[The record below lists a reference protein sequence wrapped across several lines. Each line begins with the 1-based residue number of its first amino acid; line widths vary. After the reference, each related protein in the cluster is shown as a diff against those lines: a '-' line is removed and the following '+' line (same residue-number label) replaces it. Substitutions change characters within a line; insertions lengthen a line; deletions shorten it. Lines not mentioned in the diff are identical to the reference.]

1 MLSILIV
8 GQAGL
13 EVVVPLLSRVVGISH
28 ATDVELSGLSLR
40 HSEIS
45 CPSAARNR
53 SEILTFIWREI

>member
-1 MLSILIV
+1 M
-8 GQAGL
+8 
-13 EVVVPLLSRVVGISH
+13 PLLQRVVGISH

-40 HSEIS
+40 HSDVG